1 MHSRYSGR
9 VIFFFRL
16 NQLRYF
22 HWGKIIV
29 EHHRQWQEYLPGGP
43 RSTTM
48 LTTNVEKKHTGRVW
62 IQVASLSLSL
72 VEAFPLGEGGMV
84 FVTKLDLSPVP
95 VLYTLCHTGFVLKTW
110 LNQNKLD
117 KHEPRGSSSGPAP
130 EGSVPIL
137 LKGSLPPYGRVLVKW
152 ATSKYGEQ
160 DKRNVGRSSV
170 YNWSIVRE
178 NNR

>member
-9 VIFFFRL
+9 VIFFFSVEPVAIFSL
-16 NQLRYF
+16 
-22 HWGKIIV
+22 GKD
-29 EHHRQWQEYLPGGP
+29 HRGTSSSVTRIPSG
-43 RSTTM
+43 RSATM